1 MVRESEVTTPPRLLD
16 QVRAILRRRNY
27 SPRTEKAYVAWIRR
41 YVVHHG
47 KRHPRDMGQAELE
60 AFLTHLAV
68 DRNVAAST
76 QNQALAALLF
86 LYREVLQ
93 IDLPWLDGVVPAKR
107 STRLPVVL
115 TREEVQA
122 VLAELEPPVQ
132 LMGLLMYGSGLRL
145 MECARLRVKDVD
157 FHRHQLV
164 VRSGKGDRDRVTLLP
179 AAAEAPLR
187 IQLERAGAQHALDL
201 SGGAGFVELPA
212 AFARKSPAAARSWPW
227 QWVFPAT
234 RTYRY
239 GATGEV
245 RRHHLHETVIQRAV
259 TTAVRVARIP
269 KRATCHTFR
278 HCFATHLLEDGYD
291 IRTVQELMGHRDV
304 STTMIYTHV
313 VDRGPGAVRSP
324 LDGRAPNPGLQRRW

>member
-107 STRLPVVL
+107 STRL
-115 TREEVQA
+115 
-122 VLAELEPPVQ
+122 PVQ